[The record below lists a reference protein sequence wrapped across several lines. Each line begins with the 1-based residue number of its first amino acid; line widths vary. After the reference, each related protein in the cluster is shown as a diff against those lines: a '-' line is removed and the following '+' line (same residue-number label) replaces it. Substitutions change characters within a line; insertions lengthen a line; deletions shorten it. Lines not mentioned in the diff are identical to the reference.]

1 MSEFTYEELAPHYQL
16 DRNSLEITRVDCVPV
31 TLEDFKEI
39 TKKLPPSH
47 NLELAANKITVKM
60 PVSALTGQREAYL
73 IGRITVWCE
82 NNPLLVGLVGSSN
95 VYYNLPLPN
104 PTVRSPDASVILAA
118 RWGALTR
125 NEQEE
130 AFPSVTPNFV
140 AEVRSVNDSWQ
151 FCHDKMLV
159 YMDAGVDEGILIDPI
174 DRTLTCYRISRNN
187 IVWETRNNPRSFT
200 SRILNGFVLN
210 LNNII

>member
-1 MSEFTYEELAPHYQL
+1 MSGFTYEELAPHYQL

-39 TKKLPPSH
+39 VKKLPPSH

-73 IGRITVWCE
+73 IERITVWCE

-104 PTVRSPDASVILAA
+104 PTWMLPW
-118 RWGALTR
+118 WGTLTR

-130 AFPSVTPNFV
+130 AFPSVAPNFI

-187 IVWETRNNPRSFT
+187 IVWGTQNNPRSFT
-200 SRILNGFVLN
+200 SRILNGFIFN

>member
-1 MSEFTYEELAPHYQL
+1 M
-16 DRNSLEITRVDCVPV
+16 
-31 TLEDFKEI
+31 
-39 TKKLPPSH
+39 
-47 NLELAANKITVKM
+47 
-60 PVSALTGQREAYL
+60 
-73 IGRITVWCE
+73 
-82 NNPLLVGLVGSSN
+82 
-95 VYYNLPLPN
+95 VYM
-104 PTVRSPDASVILAA
+104 
-118 RWGALTR
+118 WGALTR

-130 AFPSVTPNFV
+130 AFPSVTPNFI

-187 IVWETRNNPRSFT
+187 IVWGTRNNPRSFT